1 VGIDLDAGR
10 GKWRYDDELSLNAE
24 VPAARA
30 AQQDAIRIV
39 GELVVALRAG
49 RAPSAAQVHAAVA
62 PIVASVLRN
71 ADAFFWVTSTLRRD
85 PYLLS
90 HAVNCSAMAAALGR
104 HLGFEPALLHS
115 LATGGLLLD
124 IGKAQLSDAVLDA
137 PGPPGPELGME
148 FQQHARASL
157 QVAEQAGIDD
167 PVVRDMLLHHHERW
181 DGNGYPERLKAG
193 AIPPA
198 ARLAAVIDAFDA
210 MTSERAYQSP
220 TSRHQALQELYRG
233 HGTRYELDAVEQFL
247 QCMSI
252 YPTGSLV
259 ELNTGEV
266 GIVVAQNR
274 ARRLHPRVMLLL
286 DAGKAAYARYPVIDL
301 VAHNEA
307 NPEAAVDIAEVPEPG
322 AFGLDL
328 AALYLA

>member
-1 VGIDLDAGR
+1 MAMDLEAER
-10 GKWRYDDELSLNAE
+10 GKRRYDDEATLNAE
-24 VPAARA
+24 VPSARA
-30 AQQDAIRIV
+30 AHQDAVRIV
-39 GELVVALRAG
+39 GELVEDLRAG
-49 RAPSAAQVHAAVA
+49 RRLSAARVHEAVA

-71 ADAFFWVTSTLRRD
+71 SDAFFWVSSTLRRD
-85 PYLLS
+85 SYLLS

-104 HLGFEPALLHS
+104 HLGFEPPLLHG

-124 IGKAQLSDAVLDA
+124 IGKAQLPDAVLDA
-137 PGPPGPELGME
+137 PGRPAPELSLE
-148 FQQHARASL
+148 LQQHAQGSL
-157 QVAEQAGIDD
+157 QIAQAAGIDD
-167 PVVRDMLLHHHERW
+167 PVVRARLLHHHERW
-181 DGNGYPERLKAG
+181 DGEGYPARLKAE
-193 AIPPA
+193 AIPLP

-210 MTSERAYQSP
+210 MTSERAHQSP

-233 HGTRYELDAVEQFL
+233 HGTRYQLDVVEQFL

-274 ARRLHPRVMLLL
+274 ARRLRPRVMLLL
-286 DAGKAAYARYPVIDL
+286 DAGKLAYARYPVIDL
-301 VAHNEA
+301 DAHA
-307 NPEAAVDIAEVPEPG
+307 DAHPEAAVDIAAIPEPG